1 MTEDIKLTH
10 MTKTAGWAAKI
21 GPGTLAQ
28 VLGNL
33 PKFHDENL
41 LVGVETSD
49 DAAIYKVNDEL
60 ALIQTLDFFTP
71 VVDDPYLFGQIA
83 AANSLS
89 DVYAMGGEPRTALNI
104 VGFPNCLDPKILG
117 RILEGGASKVL
128 EAGAILAGGHS
139 IQDDEPKYGLS
150 VTGFVNPNKIF
161 KNYGSQPGDV
171 IIITKQ
177 VGSGLI
183 NTAIKAEMAEK
194 SQIDEVVTVMTSLN
208 KKAKEVIENYPISA
222 CTDITG
228 FGLAGHAMEMAASS
242 KVTFEIDVNK
252 VPYIDGA
259 LEMAKMGLVPAGT
272 YNNKDYISGDVES
285 INIEECYLDLMYDP
299 QTSGGLLITLA
310 ESEVENI
317 MKDFENKNM
326 DTKVAV
332 IGRVLEKQEKSI
344 VLKSL

>member
-104 VGFPNCLDPKILG
+104 VGFPSCLDPKILG

-242 KVTFEIDVNK
+242 KVTFEIYVNK

-285 INIEECYLDLMYDP
+285 CNIEECYLDLMYDP